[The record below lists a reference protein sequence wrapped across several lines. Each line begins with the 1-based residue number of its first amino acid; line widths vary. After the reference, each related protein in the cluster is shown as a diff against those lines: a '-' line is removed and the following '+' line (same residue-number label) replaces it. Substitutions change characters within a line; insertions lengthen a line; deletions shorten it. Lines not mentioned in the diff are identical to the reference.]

1 MDFDA
6 WEPFYLKIL
15 EDFGFSSAR
24 DEEAARLLSQLLR
37 DSEDYLDAAATRV
50 REKAVTVC
58 GNAPSLE
65 KELGG
70 IEEKNT
76 VFIAA
81 DGAAAVLLRKKIV
94 PAIIVTDLDGPFQ
107 EILDANQR
115 GSIVVVHAHG
125 DNMDALRDLVP
136 QLSWVIGTAQCRPPE
151 GIYNFGGFT
160 DGDRC
165 VFLSNALGAASIELA
180 GFDFDD
186 ETVTPRKRK
195 KLAWAKRLIDLALS
209 SKPAPSLSV

>member
-6 WEPFYLKIL
+6 WEPYYLKIL
-15 EDFGFSSAR
+15 DDFGFSRAR

-37 DSEDYLDAAATRV
+37 DFEDCLDAAATAV
-50 REKAVTVC
+50 RDKAVTVC

-65 KELGG
+65 EEIGG
-70 IEEKNT
+70 LKEKNA

-81 DGAAAVLLRKKIV
+81 DGAAAVLLRKKMV
-94 PAIIVTDLDGPFQ
+94 PDIIVTDLDGPFQ
-107 EILDANQR
+107 EILDANQQ

-125 DNMDALRDLVP
+125 DNMDAQRALVP
-136 QLSWVIGTAQCRPPE
+136 RLKKIIGTAQCRPPE

-165 VFLSNALGAASIELA
+165 VFLAKALGAASIELV

-195 KLAWAKRLIDLALS
+195 KLSWAKRLIDLALS
-209 SKPAPSLSV
+209 SGPGP